1 MSEISLQQMSCY
13 DIETDKLK
21 MLEAEGYNVIVVW
34 EYDWKHNP
42 EKIVKEI
49 ADVANRIS

>member
-1 MSEISLQQMSCY
+1 MTAKEKWDKDAY
-13 DIETDKLK
+13 KLK